1 MPVYANIAGA
11 QKEVNDWY
19 SNIDG
24 VSKKFNSFLGNV
36 DGTAVELLAISTYW
50 KLPSSGNGTLSSN
63 TRTRMV
69 SDSVTVSSDGTFTLL
84 NATSISG
91 IPAQGKFFVSI
102 STSSN
107 SSATTGSTLYYATN
121 SSGAYRAFNIR
132 GGIILSSSSFPSEV
146 RSKSSDVFYELNGS
160 QHNLYISKD
169 LIPSLYRWTQYNAN
183 VSYTYK
189 NEYTW
194 SSGSKNYSHPF
205 DDIYYLPEDEL
216 DFRYTSDGSQ
226 FDCYGWDLR
235 FGNWQFITGYWV
247 TDEGTQYVSR
257 LYKVTSMNGDPPTHS
272 YPFTYDRIVER
283 VVDTTNYSK
292 GTSTGRYAYSTISSA
307 YPAGGYYSGY
317 WYDNRTTIT

>member
-1 MPVYANIAGA
+1 MPIYTNIAGA

-24 VSKKFNSFLGNV
+24 VSKKFNSFLGNI
-36 DGTAVELLAISTYW
+36 DGTSVELLVPSKPFW
-50 KLPSSGNGTLSSN
+50 RLSSSGDGTLASN

-69 SDSVTVSSDGTFTLL
+69 SDSATVSSDGTFTLI

-91 IPAQGKFFVSI
+91 RPAQGKFFVSI

-121 SSGAYRAFNIR
+121 SSGAYRSFNIR
-132 GGIILSSSSFPSEV
+132 SGIILSSSSFPSEV
-146 RSKSSDVFYELNGS
+146 KNNRSDVFYELNGS

-189 NEYTW
+189 DVYTW
-194 SSGSKNYSHPF
+194 SSGSRNYYSEW
-205 DDIYYLPEDEL
+205 DDMYYLNEGE
-216 DFRYTSDGSQ
+216 FRYTSDGSK
-226 FDCYGWDLR
+226 FDCHIWDLR
-235 FGNWQFITGYWV
+235 WNWPYMEGKWV
-247 TDEGTQYVSR
+247 ADEEERYVSK
-257 LYKVTSMNGDPPTHS
+257 LYRVTTINNEPYPNNHY

-292 GTSTGRYAYSTISSA
+292 GTSTGRYAYSARSSA
-307 YPAGGYYSGY
+307 YPTSGYYSGY

>member
-1 MPVYANIAGA
+1 MPIYANIAGA
-11 QKEVNDWY
+11 RKEVNDWY
-19 SNIDG
+19 CNING

-36 DGTAVELLAISTYW
+36 NGTAVELLPTLIYW
-50 KLPSSGNGTLSSN
+50 KLPSSGDGTLSSN
-63 TRTRMV
+63 TRKRMV

-107 SSATTGSTLYYATN
+107 RSATTGSSLYYATN
-121 SSGAYRAFNIR
+121 SSGAYCRFNIR
-132 GGIILSSSSFPSEV
+132 EGVILSSSSFPSEV
-146 RSKSSDVFYELNGS
+146 KSSSSDVFYELNGS
-160 QHNLYISKD
+160 QHNLYISKN

-189 NEYTW
+189 DAYSD
-194 SSGSKNYSHPF
+194 SSGSINYYNIW
-205 DDIYYLPEDEL
+205 DRMYYLYEGG
-216 DFRYTSDGSQ
+216 FRYTSDGSK
-226 FDCYGWDLR
+226 FNCYDIDLR
-235 FGNWQFITGYWV
+235 WSWQNMVGRWV
-247 TDEGTQYVSR
+247 ADEDTQYVSR
-257 LYKVTSMNGDPPTHS
+257 LYRVTSMNGDSPNHS
-272 YPFTYDRIVER
+272 YPFTYDRIVDR

-307 YPAGGYYSGY
+307 YPTSGYYSGY

>member
-1 MPVYANIAGA
+1 MPIYANIAGA

-36 DGTAVELLAISTYW
+36 DGTSVELLIPPRPYW
-50 KLPSSGNGTLSSN
+50 RLSSSGNGTLSSN

-69 SDSVTVSSDGTFTLL
+69 SDSVTVSSDGTFTLI

-121 SSGAYRAFNIR
+121 GSGAYRSFNIR
-132 GGIILSSSSFPSEV
+132 GGVILSSSSFPSAV
-146 RSKSSDVFYELNGS
+146 KNNRSDVFYELNGS

-169 LIPSLYRWTQYNAN
+169 LIPSLYRWTQYNVN

-189 NEYTW
+189 DEYTW
-194 SSGSKNYSHPF
+194 SSGSINYYSEW
-205 DDIYYLPEDEL
+205 DIMYYLDEGE
-216 DFRYTSDGSQ
+216 FRYTSDGSK
-226 FDCYGWDLR
+226 FNCYSEDMRW
-235 FGNWQFITGYWV
+235 NWQNMVDKWV
-247 TDEGTQYVSR
+247 AGEEERYVSK
-257 LYKVTSMNGDPPTHS
+257 LYRVESINNEPYPNNHY

-307 YPAGGYYSGY
+307 YPTDGRSGSY
-317 WYDNRTTIT
+317 WYSDRITIT